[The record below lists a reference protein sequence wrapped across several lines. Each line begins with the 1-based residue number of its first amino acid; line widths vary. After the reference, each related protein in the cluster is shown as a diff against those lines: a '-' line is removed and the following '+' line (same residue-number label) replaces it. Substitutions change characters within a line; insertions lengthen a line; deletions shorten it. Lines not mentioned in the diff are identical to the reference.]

1 MDKAEYKSKIEEI
14 TAYAEKGQFHEAA
27 STADEVDWKHVR
39 SARTLCMIGEVYEM
53 DHRFEDS
60 LRVLEYALKRA
71 PSGKAVLYRL
81 AEICI
86 RLKRL
91 DDAKKYLREFEN
103 VSPNDTSKY
112 ILQYKLL
119 RASGAPIQQQIDV
132 LKEYKDREYT
142 ERWAYEL
149 ARLYRKNG
157 QNEKCVE
164 ECDDM
169 ILWFS
174 EGKYVLKALELKMSI
189 TPLTPS
195 QRAKY
200 DAMTEYGKRPARR
213 SSVKRTPTAGAGTGS
228 AAGSSSAS
236 GSTTGTGV
244 AAGST
249 AGSTGTGSAS
259 GSTTGAGFA
268 AGSQNGATAGSTSG
282 FAGAGNGAG
291 AGFVTGSN
299 AASGSAAGTGSAAE
313 AGTGSTTGFAEGGN
327 GAGTG
332 TAAGNGTG
340 FTAGA
345 ATGAGFAA
353 GSQNGAAAGSAS
365 GFAGAGNGA
374 GAGSA
379 AGTSFATGSGSSTG
393 FTAGN
398 KTGNGTEAGP
408 AAGATAGSDSAAGA
422 SSAEKSDD
430 KSDAKSSEKK
440 PSLLTRFVDSL
451 KIPADS
457 IPATGTLPDLSDVP
471 IKEEKDVIEAAA
483 EQNTTRREAEK
494 ELNAESREAENPAPA
509 IPTDEIKEAEPEKP
523 AQSEADKAID
533 SAVKNDEPPKE
544 VDLDALFKETSSEFA
559 GEIAGGGYRKMAD
572 PMLGDGE
579 TGAAKPAAP
588 KDNTAETDPKQ
599 ALLGRETD
607 ESLGLT
613 RELNF
618 KEVDKALREARAKN
632 GGNVSSEPPASPELA
647 ARKTAFEANGKE
659 FDPKAF
665 EKQDVS
671 DEDLKA
677 ALTIDDATKNELLA
691 DEPDGG
697 EIPQEDSSEALMDMS
712 ALSMGGR
719 EESRSII
726 ENIMEEPE
734 VYTRLPL
741 EGRKLTDAEK
751 KAFSYFATVP
761 GVDYQVTTALADIH
775 NNAGDKTSKS
785 GNICIIGRKGSGK
798 TRLADGLIKAA
809 CMNLDMKACK
819 VAHIKADAMNTK
831 DPAAV
836 CQKLSGG
843 FLLIEEAG
851 SLDDETIAKLN
862 RAMEFRTDDL
872 IVIIEDEKKPMRAM
886 LAEHP
891 EFAKKFST
899 RITVP
904 VFMND
909 ELVTFAKTYAKEQ
922 GYKLDEMATLALYT
936 TIGNNQR
943 DDEPVVIGKVKT
955 MVDRAIEHSKRKLF
969 GKTQDSADGRIM
981 LREKDFNF

>member
-27 STADEVDWKHVR
+27 STADEVDWKRVR

-228 AAGSSSAS
+228 AAGNNS
-236 GSTTGTGV
+236 
-244 AAGST
+244 AAGSVAGNGSA
-249 AGSTGTGSAS
+249 AGSA
-259 GSTTGAGFA
+259 TGAGFA
-268 AGSQNGATAGSTSG
+268 AGSTS
-282 FAGAGNGAG
+282 AGAGNGAG
-291 AGFVTGSN
+291 AGSAMGSN
-299 AASGSAAGTGSAAE
+299 SASGFTAGSMTGAGTGNGVGAGSAAGNSSAAGFT
-313 AGTGSTTGFAEGGN
+313 AGSTTG
-327 GAGTG
+327 T
-332 TAAGNGTG
+332 
-340 FTAGA
+340 
-345 ATGAGFAA
+345 GFAA

-365 GFAGAGNGA
+365 GFAGVGNGT

-379 AGTSFATGSGSSTG
+379 AGTSPATGSGSSTG

-398 KTGNGTEAGP
+398 KTGNGAGAGP

-422 SSAEKSDD
+422 SNAEKSDD

-831 DPAAV
+831 DPAVV

>member
-1 MDKAEYKSKIEEI
+1 M
-14 TAYAEKGQFHEAA
+14 
-27 STADEVDWKHVR
+27 
-39 SARTLCMIGEVYEM
+39 
-53 DHRFEDS
+53 
-60 LRVLEYALKRA
+60 
-71 PSGKAVLYRL
+71 
-81 AEICI
+81 
-86 RLKRL
+86 
-91 DDAKKYLREFEN
+91 
-103 VSPNDTSKY
+103 
-112 ILQYKLL
+112 
-119 RASGAPIQQQIDV
+119 
-132 LKEYKDREYT
+132 
-142 ERWAYEL
+142 
-149 ARLYRKNG
+149 
-157 QNEKCVE
+157 
-164 ECDDM
+164 
-169 ILWFS
+169 
-174 EGKYVLKALELKMSI
+174 
-189 TPLTPS
+189 
-195 QRAKY
+195 
-200 DAMTEYGKRPARR
+200 
-213 SSVKRTPTAGAGTGS
+213 
-228 AAGSSSAS
+228 
-236 GSTTGTGV
+236 
-244 AAGST
+244 
-249 AGSTGTGSAS
+249 
-259 GSTTGAGFA
+259 
-268 AGSQNGATAGSTSG
+268 
-282 FAGAGNGAG
+282 
-291 AGFVTGSN
+291 
-299 AASGSAAGTGSAAE
+299 
-313 AGTGSTTGFAEGGN
+313 
-327 GAGTG
+327 
-332 TAAGNGTG
+332 
-340 FTAGA
+340 
-345 ATGAGFAA
+345 
-353 GSQNGAAAGSAS
+353 
-365 GFAGAGNGA
+365 
-374 GAGSA
+374 
-379 AGTSFATGSGSSTG
+379 
-393 FTAGN
+393 
-398 KTGNGTEAGP
+398 
-408 AAGATAGSDSAAGA
+408 AGSDSAAGTET
-422 SSAEKSDD
+422 SSSSD

-579 TGAAKPAAP
+579 TGATKPAAP
-588 KDNTAETDPKQ
+588 KDNAAETDPKQ

-761 GVDYQVTTALADIH
+761 GVDYQVTIALADIH

>member
-1 MDKAEYKSKIEEI
+1 LDKAEYKSKIEEI

-27 STADEVDWKHVR
+27 STADEVDWKRVR

-213 SSVKRTPTAGAGTGS
+213 SSVKRTPAAGAGTGS

-236 GSTTGTGV
+236 GSTAGT
-244 AAGST
+244 
-249 AGSTGTGSAS
+249 
-259 GSTTGAGFA
+259 GFA
-268 AGSQNGATAGSTSG
+268 AGSTS
-282 FAGAGNGAG
+282 AGAGNGAG
-291 AGFVTGSN
+291 AGSAMGSN
-299 AASGSAAGTGSAAE
+299 SASGFTAGSTTGAGTGNGAGAGSAMGSNSASGFTAGSMTGAGTGNGVGAGSAAGNSSAAGFT
-313 AGTGSTTGFAEGGN
+313 AGSTTG
-327 GAGTG
+327 T
-332 TAAGNGTG
+332 
-340 FTAGA
+340 
-345 ATGAGFAA
+345 GFAA

-365 GFAGAGNGA
+365 GFAGVGNGT

-379 AGTSFATGSGSSTG
+379 AGTSPATGIGSSTG

-398 KTGNGTEAGP
+398 KTGNGAEAGP
-408 AAGATAGSDSAAGA
+408 AAGAMAGSDSAAGTET
-422 SSAEKSDD
+422 SSSSD

-831 DPAAV
+831 DPAVV

>member
-27 STADEVDWKHVR
+27 STADEVDWKRVR

-200 DAMTEYGKRPARR
+200 DAMTEYGKRPVRR
-213 SSVKRTPTAGAGTGS
+213 ASAKRNPAAGSTAGAGTGS
-228 AAGSSSAS
+228 AAGNNSAS
-236 GSTTGTGV
+236 GSAAGAAGNNGAGTGSAAGSAAGAGFGGSTGSTSSAASAPGV
-244 AAGST
+244 GTGSASGFAADSAGLAGVGAGFATSGTTSGANAGSAAGST
-249 AGSTGTGSAS
+249 AG
-259 GSTTGAGFA
+259 
-268 AGSQNGATAGSTSG
+268 N
-282 FAGAGNGAG
+282 
-291 AGFVTGSN
+291 
-299 AASGSAAGTGSAAE
+299 GSAA
-313 AGTGSTTGFAEGGN
+313 
-327 GAGTG
+327 
-332 TAAGNGTG
+332 
-340 FTAGA
+340 FT
-345 ATGAGFAA
+345 
-353 GSQNGAAAGSAS
+353 
-365 GFAGAGNGA
+365 
-374 GAGSA
+374 
-379 AGTSFATGSGSSTG
+379 TGSGSSTG
-393 FTAGN
+393 LTAGN
-398 KTGNGTEAGP
+398 NTGAG
-408 AAGATAGSDSAAGA
+408 AVSASGATAGSDSAAADSATGA
-422 SSAEKSDD
+422 SSAEKSD
-430 KSDAKSSEKK
+430 SKSSEKK

-572 PMLGDGE
+572 PMLGEGE
-579 TGAAKPAAP
+579 TGATKPAAP

>member
-91 DDAKKYLREFEN
+91 DDAKKYLREFES

-200 DAMTEYGKRPARR
+200 DAMTEYGKRPVRR
-213 SSVKRTPTAGAGTGS
+213 ASAKRNPAAGSTAGAGTGS
-228 AAGSSSAS
+228 AAGNNSAS
-236 GSTTGTGV
+236 GSAAGAAGNNGAGTGSAAGSAAGAGFGGSTGSTSSAASAPGV
-244 AAGST
+244 GTGSASGFAADSAGLAGVGAGFATSGTTSGANAGSAAGST
-249 AGSTGTGSAS
+249 AG
-259 GSTTGAGFA
+259 
-268 AGSQNGATAGSTSG
+268 N
-282 FAGAGNGAG
+282 
-291 AGFVTGSN
+291 
-299 AASGSAAGTGSAAE
+299 GSAA
-313 AGTGSTTGFAEGGN
+313 
-327 GAGTG
+327 
-332 TAAGNGTG
+332 
-340 FTAGA
+340 FT
-345 ATGAGFAA
+345 
-353 GSQNGAAAGSAS
+353 
-365 GFAGAGNGA
+365 
-374 GAGSA
+374 
-379 AGTSFATGSGSSTG
+379 TGSGSSTG
-393 FTAGN
+393 LTAGN
-398 KTGNGTEAGP
+398 NTGAG
-408 AAGATAGSDSAAGA
+408 AVSASGATAGSDSAAADSATGA
-422 SSAEKSDD
+422 SSAEKSD
-430 KSDAKSSEKK
+430 SKSSDKK

-451 KIPADS
+451 KIPEDS

-483 EQNTTRREAEK
+483 AQNTTRKEAEK
-494 ELNAESREAENPAPA
+494 ELNAESREVENPAPA
-509 IPTDEIKEAEPEKP
+509 IPTDEIKEAEPERH

-533 SAVKNDEPPKE
+533 SAVKTEEPPKE

-572 PMLGDGE
+572 PMLGEGE
-579 TGAAKPAAP
+579 TGATKPAAP

-618 KEVDKALREARAKN
+618 EEVDKALREARARN
-632 GGNVSSEPPASPELA
+632 GGQTSSEPPVSPELA

-691 DEPDGG
+691 DEPDNGD
-697 EIPQEDSSEALMDMS
+697 IPQEDSSEALMDMS

-785 GNICIIGRKGSGK
+785 GNISIVGRKGSGK

-809 CMNLDMKACK
+809 CMNLGMKACK
-819 VAHIKADAMNTK
+819 VAHITANEMNTK

-843 FLLIEEAG
+843 FLLIEQAG

-955 MVDRAIEHSKRKLF
+955 IVDRAIEHNKRKLF

>member
-27 STADEVDWKHVR
+27 STADEVDWKRVR

-213 SSVKRTPTAGAGTGS
+213 SSVKRTPAAGAGTGS

-236 GSTTGTGV
+236 GSTTGT
-244 AAGST
+244 
-249 AGSTGTGSAS
+249 
-259 GSTTGAGFA
+259 
-268 AGSQNGATAGSTSG
+268 
-282 FAGAGNGAG
+282 
-291 AGFVTGSN
+291 
-299 AASGSAAGTGSAAE
+299 
-313 AGTGSTTGFAEGGN
+313 
-327 GAGTG
+327 
-332 TAAGNGTG
+332 
-340 FTAGA
+340 
-345 ATGAGFAA
+345 GFAA

-572 PMLGDGE
+572 PMLGEGE
-579 TGAAKPAAP
+579 TGATKPAAP

-785 GNICIIGRKGSGK
+785 GNICIVGRKGSGK

-955 MVDRAIEHSKRKLF
+955 MVDRAIEHNKRKLF

>member
-91 DDAKKYLREFEN
+91 DDAKKYLREFES

-200 DAMTEYGKRPARR
+200 DAMTEYGKRPVRR
-213 SSVKRTPTAGAGTGS
+213 ASAKRNPAAGSTAGAGTGS
-228 AAGSSSAS
+228 AAGNNSAS
-236 GSTTGTGV
+236 GSAAGAAGNNGAGTGSAAGSAAGAGFGGSTGSTSSAASAPGV
-244 AAGST
+244 GTGSASGFAADSAGLAGVGAGFATSGTTSGANAGSAAGST
-249 AGSTGTGSAS
+249 AG
-259 GSTTGAGFA
+259 
-268 AGSQNGATAGSTSG
+268 N
-282 FAGAGNGAG
+282 
-291 AGFVTGSN
+291 
-299 AASGSAAGTGSAAE
+299 GSAA
-313 AGTGSTTGFAEGGN
+313 
-327 GAGTG
+327 
-332 TAAGNGTG
+332 
-340 FTAGA
+340 FT
-345 ATGAGFAA
+345 
-353 GSQNGAAAGSAS
+353 
-365 GFAGAGNGA
+365 
-374 GAGSA
+374 
-379 AGTSFATGSGSSTG
+379 TGSGSSTG
-393 FTAGN
+393 LTAGN
-398 KTGNGTEAGP
+398 NTGAG
-408 AAGATAGSDSAAGA
+408 AVSASGATAGSDSAAADSATGA
-422 SSAEKSDD
+422 SSAEKSD
-430 KSDAKSSEKK
+430 SKSSDKK

-572 PMLGDGE
+572 PMLGEGE

>member
-91 DDAKKYLREFEN
+91 DDAKKYLREFES

-119 RASGAPIQQQIDV
+119 RASGAPLQQQIDI
-132 LKEYKDREYT
+132 LKEYKDHEYT

-149 ARLYRKNG
+149 ARLYRKDG
-157 QNEKCVE
+157 QNKKCIE

-189 TPLTPS
+189 APLTSS

-213 SSVKRTPTAGAGTGS
+213 ASRKRTGLAAGSAAAADTSSAVVADTSSAAVAGTGS
-228 AAGSSSAS
+228 AAGAGTNSEAGAATDSAT
-236 GSTTGTGV
+236 GSGTGL
-244 AAGST
+244 AAGS
-249 AGSTGTGSAS
+249 GSAADLPSAASTGSAS
-259 GSTTGAGFA
+259 SD
-268 AGSQNGATAGSTSG
+268 
-282 FAGAGNGAG
+282 
-291 AGFVTGSN
+291 
-299 AASGSAAGTGSAAE
+299 AE
-313 AGTGSTTGFAEGGN
+313 AGLKTASAE
-327 GAGTG
+327 
-332 TAAGNGTG
+332 
-340 FTAGA
+340 
-345 ATGAGFAA
+345 
-353 GSQNGAAAGSAS
+353 SAS
-365 GFAGAGNGA
+365 
-374 GAGSA
+374 S
-379 AGTSFATGSGSSTG
+379 SG
-393 FTAGN
+393 
-398 KTGNGTEAGP
+398 
-408 AAGATAGSDSAAGA
+408 
-422 SSAEKSDD
+422 KSDG
-430 KSDAKSSEKK
+430 KSGEKK

-451 KIPADS
+451 KIPEDS
-457 IPATGTLPDLSDVP
+457 IPATGTLPDLRDVP

-483 EQNTTRREAEK
+483 AQNTTRKEAEK

-509 IPTDEIKEAEPEKP
+509 IETGNESAEPAAKP

-533 SAVKNDEPPKE
+533 SAVKHDEPPKE
-544 VDLDALFKETSSEFA
+544 IDLDALFKETSSEFA

-572 PMLGDGE
+572 PMTGAGE
-579 TGAAKPAAP
+579 SIAAKPAAS
-588 KDNTAETDPKQ
+588 KENASETDPKQ

-618 KEVDKALREARAKN
+618 KEVDKALREAREKN
-632 GGNVSSEPPASPELA
+632 GVTASSEPPASPELA
-647 ARKTAFEANGKE
+647 ARKTALEANGRE

-665 EKQDVS
+665 EKQGVS

-677 ALTIDDATKNELLA
+677 ALTIDDATKHELLA

-697 EIPQEDSSEALMDMS
+697 DIPQEDSSEALMDMS

-785 GNICIIGRKGSGK
+785 GNICIVGRKGSGK

-809 CMNLDMKACK
+809 CMNLGMKACK
-819 VAHIKADAMNTK
+819 VAHVTADAMNTK

-843 FLLIEEAG
+843 FLLIEQAG
-851 SLDDETIAKLN
+851 GLDDETITKLN
-862 RAMEFRTDDL
+862 RAMDFRTDDL

-936 TIGNNQR
+936 IIGNNQR

-955 MVDRAIEHSKRKLF
+955 MVDRAIDHSKRKLF

>member
-27 STADEVDWKHVR
+27 STADEVDWKRVR

-213 SSVKRTPTAGAGTGS
+213 SSVKRTPAAGAGTGS

-236 GSTTGTGV
+236 GSTAGT
-244 AAGST
+244 
-249 AGSTGTGSAS
+249 
-259 GSTTGAGFA
+259 GFA
-268 AGSQNGATAGSTSG
+268 AGSTS
-282 FAGAGNGAG
+282 AGAGNGAG
-291 AGFVTGSN
+291 AGSAMGSN
-299 AASGSAAGTGSAAE
+299 SASGFTAGSTTGAGTGNGAGAGSAMGSNSASGFTAGSMTGAGTGNGVGAGSAAGNSSAAGFT
-313 AGTGSTTGFAEGGN
+313 AGSTTG
-327 GAGTG
+327 T
-332 TAAGNGTG
+332 
-340 FTAGA
+340 
-345 ATGAGFAA
+345 GFAA

-365 GFAGAGNGA
+365 GFAGVGNGT

-379 AGTSFATGSGSSTG
+379 AGTSPATGIGSSTG

-398 KTGNGTEAGP
+398 KTGNGAEAGP
-408 AAGATAGSDSAAGA
+408 AAGAMAGSDSAAGTET
-422 SSAEKSDD
+422 SSSSD

-831 DPAAV
+831 DPAVV

>member
-1 MDKAEYKSKIEEI
+1 
-14 TAYAEKGQFHEAA
+14 
-27 STADEVDWKHVR
+27 
-39 SARTLCMIGEVYEM
+39 
-53 DHRFEDS
+53 
-60 LRVLEYALKRA
+60 VLEYALKRA

-213 SSVKRTPTAGAGTGS
+213 SSVKRTPAAGAGTGS

-236 GSTTGTGV
+236 GSTAGT
-244 AAGST
+244 
-249 AGSTGTGSAS
+249 
-259 GSTTGAGFA
+259 GFA
-268 AGSQNGATAGSTSG
+268 AGSTS
-282 FAGAGNGAG
+282 AGAGNGAG
-291 AGFVTGSN
+291 AGSAMGSN
-299 AASGSAAGTGSAAE
+299 SASGFTAGSTTGAGTGNGAGAGSAMGSNSASGFTAGSMTGAGTGNGVGAGSAAGNSSAAGFT
-313 AGTGSTTGFAEGGN
+313 AGSTTG
-327 GAGTG
+327 T
-332 TAAGNGTG
+332 
-340 FTAGA
+340 
-345 ATGAGFAA
+345 GFAA

-365 GFAGAGNGA
+365 GFAGVGNGT

-379 AGTSFATGSGSSTG
+379 AGTSPATGIGSSTG

-398 KTGNGTEAGP
+398 KTGNGAEAGP
-408 AAGATAGSDSAAGA
+408 AAGAMAGSDSAAGTET
-422 SSAEKSDD
+422 SSSSD

-831 DPAAV
+831 DPAVV

>member
-91 DDAKKYLREFEN
+91 DDAKKYLREFES

-200 DAMTEYGKRPARR
+200 DAMTEYGKRPVRR
-213 SSVKRTPTAGAGTGS
+213 ASAKRNPAAGSTAGAGTGS
-228 AAGSSSAS
+228 AAGNNSAS
-236 GSTTGTGV
+236 GSAAGAAGNNGAGTGSAAGSAAGAGFGGSTGSTSSAASAPGV
-244 AAGST
+244 GTGSASGFAADSAGLAGVGAGFATSGTTSGANAGSAAGST
-249 AGSTGTGSAS
+249 AG
-259 GSTTGAGFA
+259 
-268 AGSQNGATAGSTSG
+268 N
-282 FAGAGNGAG
+282 
-291 AGFVTGSN
+291 
-299 AASGSAAGTGSAAE
+299 GSAA
-313 AGTGSTTGFAEGGN
+313 
-327 GAGTG
+327 
-332 TAAGNGTG
+332 
-340 FTAGA
+340 FT
-345 ATGAGFAA
+345 
-353 GSQNGAAAGSAS
+353 
-365 GFAGAGNGA
+365 
-374 GAGSA
+374 
-379 AGTSFATGSGSSTG
+379 TGSGSSTG
-393 FTAGN
+393 LTAGN
-398 KTGNGTEAGP
+398 NTGAG
-408 AAGATAGSDSAAGA
+408 AVSASGATAGSDSAAADSATGA
-422 SSAEKSDD
+422 SSAEKSD
-430 KSDAKSSEKK
+430 SKSSDKK

-451 KIPADS
+451 KIPEDS
-457 IPATGTLPDLSDVP
+457 IPATGTLPDLRDVP

-483 EQNTTRREAEK
+483 AQNTTRKEAEK

-509 IPTDEIKEAEPEKP
+509 IETGHESAEPAAKP
-523 AQSEADKAID
+523 EQSEADKAID

-544 VDLDALFKETSSEFA
+544 IDLDALFKETSSEFA

-572 PMLGDGE
+572 PMTGAGE
-579 TGAAKPAAP
+579 SIAAKPAAS
-588 KDNTAETDPKQ
+588 KENASETDPKQ

-618 KEVDKALREARAKN
+618 KEVDKALREAREKN
-632 GGNVSSEPPASPELA
+632 GVTASSEPPASPELA
-647 ARKTAFEANGKE
+647 ARKTALEANGRE

-665 EKQDVS
+665 EKQGVS

-677 ALTIDDATKNELLA
+677 ALTIDDATKHELLA

-697 EIPQEDSSEALMDMS
+697 DIPQEDSSEALMDMS

-785 GNICIIGRKGSGK
+785 GNICIVGRKGSGK

-809 CMNLDMKACK
+809 CMNLGMKACK
-819 VAHIKADAMNTK
+819 VAHVTADAMNTK

-843 FLLIEEAG
+843 FLLIEQAG
-851 SLDDETIAKLN
+851 GLDDETITKLN
-862 RAMEFRTDDL
+862 RAMDFRTDDL

-936 TIGNNQR
+936 IIGNNQR

-955 MVDRAIEHSKRKLF
+955 MVDRAIDHSKRKLF

>member
-27 STADEVDWKHVR
+27 STADEVDWKRVR

-213 SSVKRTPTAGAGTGS
+213 SSVKRTPAAGAGTGS

-236 GSTTGTGV
+236 GSTAGT
-244 AAGST
+244 
-249 AGSTGTGSAS
+249 
-259 GSTTGAGFA
+259 GFA
-268 AGSQNGATAGSTSG
+268 AGSTS
-282 FAGAGNGAG
+282 
-291 AGFVTGSN
+291 
-299 AASGSAAGTGSAAE
+299 
-313 AGTGSTTGFAEGGN
+313 
-327 GAGTG
+327 
-332 TAAGNGTG
+332 
-340 FTAGA
+340 
-345 ATGAGFAA
+345 
-353 GSQNGAAAGSAS
+353 
-365 GFAGAGNGA
+365 AGAGNGA

-379 AGTSFATGSGSSTG
+379 MGSNSASGFTAGSTTGAGTGNGAGAGSAMGSNSASGFTAGSMTGAGTGNGVGAGSAAGTSPATGIGSSTG

-398 KTGNGTEAGP
+398 KTGNGAEAGP
-408 AAGATAGSDSAAGA
+408 AAGAMAGSDSAAGTET
-422 SSAEKSDD
+422 SSSSD

-588 KDNTAETDPKQ
+588 KDNAAETDPKQ

-809 CMNLDMKACK
+809 CMNLGMKACK
-819 VAHIKADAMNTK
+819 VAHVTADAMNTK
-831 DPAAV
+831 DPAVV